1 MKVTSTT
8 KEQQANRNGWWKRA
22 RGYVTKHRGMT
33 KLGLVIGGGFATP
46 FIVAGLIAISQGKGR
61 EATAW
66 FGSAL
71 LMFKAAITMALWSS
85 RRD

>member
-1 MKVTSTT
+1 MKMTSRT
-8 KEQQANRNGWWKRA
+8 KEQQENRNGWWKRA
-22 RGYVTKHRGMT
+22 RAYVSKHRGMT
-33 KLGLVIGGGFATP
+33 KLGLAIGGGFATP
-46 FIVAGLIAISQGKGR
+46 FIVAGSLAMSQGKGR

-71 LMFKAAITMALWSS
+71 LMLATAMTMALWSS